1 MVAREAPV
9 LVTGTC
15 RSFDFLLTPPGTGVA
30 MLDRLLLLLWQ
41 LLLECVVERYITH
54 SSILIPLLDVGHLRS
69 FSWKLLGVAEAVAI
83 RSIRIRL

>member
-30 MLDRLLLLLWQ
+30 MLDRLLL
-41 LLLECVVERYITH
+41 RT
-54 SSILIPLLDVGHLRS
+54 PLLASSKLSRASLAVSEYVSVHVSSSNHGHKWLATS
-69 FSWKLLGVAEAVAI
+69 
-83 RSIRIRL
+83 